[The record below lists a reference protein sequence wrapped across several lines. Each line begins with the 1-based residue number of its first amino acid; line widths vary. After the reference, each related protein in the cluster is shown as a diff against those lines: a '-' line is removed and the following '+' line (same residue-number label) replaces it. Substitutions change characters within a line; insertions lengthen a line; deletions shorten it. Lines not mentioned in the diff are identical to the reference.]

1 MSVKTPINKALHAN
15 RLAVD
20 RILRD
25 WTETYSFVVNTSK
38 LICMIINHFSIVKE
52 RNRHL

>member
-1 MSVKTPINKALHAN
+1 MSVKTPINKALHAK

-20 RILRD
+20 RIMSG
-25 WTETYSFVVNTSK
+25 WNETYSFIVNTSK
-38 LICMIINHFSIVKE
+38 LICMITNHFSIVKE